1 MGRLTKMNSI
11 FPKEI
16 IEFSVEW
23 HRYQHLKKSSII
35 YTVLLASFSLM
46 IFAIPFVKID
56 LYTSSH
62 GIIRKKDITNQNLI
76 VECYVTPSELGYLR
90 LNDVVKFQIDAF
102 PHNQWGLASGKILH
116 INYDLTMVQN
126 TPMFKVICSLNE
138 TSLYLSNSI
147 CGNLRKGMTL
157 AARFTLAKSTL
168 FQLLFNEIDDL
179 HQPS

>member
-1 MGRLTKMNSI
+1 MKSI

-16 IEFSVEW
+16 IEYSVEW
-23 HRYQHLKKSSII
+23 HRYQHLRKSRII
-35 YTVLLASFSLM
+35 YIVLLASFSLM

-62 GIIRKKDITNQNLI
+62 GIIKTKDITNHNLI
-76 VECYVTPSELGYLR
+76 VECYVTPSELGFLR

-116 INYDLTMVQN
+116 ISYDPTMEQN
-126 TPMFKVICSLNE
+126 TPMFKVICSINE
-138 TSLYLSNSI
+138 TSLFLSNSI
-147 CGNLRKGMTL
+147 RGNLQKGMTL
-157 AARFTLAKSTL
+157 AAKFSLAKRTV
-168 FQLLFNEIDDL
+168 FQLLFEKKNDS

>member
-1 MGRLTKMNSI
+1 MNSI

-16 IEFSVEW
+16 IEHSVEC
-23 HRYQHLKKSSII
+23 HRYQHLRKSSII
-35 YTVLLASFSLM
+35 YIVLLASFSLM
-46 IFAIPFVKID
+46 IFLIPFVKID

-62 GIIRKKDITNQNLI
+62 GIIRKKDITNPNLI
-76 VECYVTPSELGYLR
+76 VECYVTPSELGFLQ

-102 PHNQWGLASGKILH
+102 PYNQWGLASGKILH

-126 TPMFKVICSLNE
+126 APMFKVICSLNE
-138 TSLYLSNSI
+138 TSLFISNSI

-157 AARFTLAKSTL
+157 AARFSLAKRTV
-168 FQLLFNEIDDL
+168 FQLLFDEIGDH

>member
-1 MGRLTKMNSI
+1 MSNI

-16 IEFSVEW
+16 LEYSVEC
-23 HRYQHLKKSSII
+23 HRHQHLRKSRII

-62 GIIRKKDITNQNLI
+62 GTIRKKDLTNQNLI
-76 VECYVTPSELGYLR
+76 VECYVTPSELGFLR

-102 PHNQWGLASGKILH
+102 PHHQWGLASGKILH

-138 TSLYLSNSI
+138 TSLFLSKSVH
-147 CGNLRKGMTL
+147 GNLQKGMTL
-157 AARFTLAKSTL
+157 AAKFILAKRTV
-168 FQLLFNEIDDL
+168 FQLMFDSSNASN
-179 HQPS
+179 QPS